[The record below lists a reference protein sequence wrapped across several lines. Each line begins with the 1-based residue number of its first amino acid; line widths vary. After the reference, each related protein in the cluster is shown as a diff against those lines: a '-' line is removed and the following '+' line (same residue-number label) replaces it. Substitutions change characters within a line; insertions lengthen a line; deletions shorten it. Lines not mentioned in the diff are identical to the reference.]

1 MHYKYQ
7 SPWFIEALQSEGK
20 LEINELKTDIT
31 SDICIVGGGF
41 TGLWTALKIKEKK
54 PSINITIIEK
64 DLCGSG
70 ASGRNGGCMIP
81 QSTKFTAMKKTIGI
95 KDAKKMVNATED
107 AVYNIR
113 DYCLQNNIDAKIR
126 LDGVVYGATN
136 KSHKGAFENLVEDLK
151 ENQINS
157 WERLS
162 REKIQFISQFQI
174 DSLKNLG
181 FNFILKNDQFIFAN
195 HHVHLITIQN
205 FLNDPN
211 SRNLRNHRIVYSGI
225 EDIKQDLKNHFR
237 ISLLKK
243 DWTKNFKEFELI
255 NQKFIKVYDSLKKKF
270 FLRKVLG
277 NSYINL
283 DEKEISFLSNFF
295 HENSF
300 FSDKFL
306 SVYKALSQGWAC
318 WVKLNDTNLDWNL
331 YLQPIDELFQIKE
344 FFSNNKFVFLSALR
358 KDNFFQMYFK
368 KHSLD
373 IDLVINFKSNFEE
386 KKISL
391 YIPTKQ
397 LLPNNPLFTNS
408 ILDKC
413 KKLILFRKGLTLLL
427 SDDIDLKTNLATEL
441 ASTYGKRVLLE
452 TIPSGRNEIL
462 CSSFDWWIMNSY
474 LIQIP
479 EQIIIP
485 LLPIPNMSEPI
496 NAITVS
502 HKKKLSQ
509 DWFRDFFLPQARIK
523 LERSISPLRRN
534 SGKLIILDGRAN
546 KRNWGRLLLQNIQPS
561 KQINYM
567 LPFD

>member
-1 MHYKYQ
+1 M
-7 SPWFIEALQSEGK
+7 
-20 LEINELKTDIT
+20 LEILSHQYLKNFLRDQSIKWKHIYSFGRIISKCIENDSTYLINSEIFSTDEWLAPILI
-31 SDICIVGGGF
+31 SLF
-41 TGLWTALKIKEKK
+41 LKEEDSILVLSKEK
-54 PSINITIIEK
+54 
-64 DLCGSG
+64 
-70 ASGRNGGCMIP
+70 
-81 QSTKFTAMKKTIGI
+81 
-95 KDAKKMVNATED
+95 
-107 AVYNIR
+107 IR
-113 DYCLQNNIDAKIR
+113 
-126 LDGVVYGATN
+126 
-136 KSHKGAFENLVEDLK
+136 
-151 ENQINS
+151 
-157 WERLS
+157 
-162 REKIQFISQFQI
+162 FISQFQI
-174 DSLKNLG
+174 DLLKNLG
-181 FNFILKNDQFIFAN
+181 FNFIFKNDQLIFAN
-195 HHVHLITIQN
+195 HLVHLITIQDLLNEPN
-205 FLNDPN
+205 FL
-211 SRNLRNHRIVYSGI
+211 NLRNHRIVYSGI

-270 FLRKVLG
+270 FMRKVLG

-283 DEKEISFLSNFF
+283 DENEISFFSNFF
-295 HENSF
+295 YENSF

-318 WVKLNDTNLDWNL
+318 WVKLNDTNLDWDL
-331 YLQPIDELFQIKE
+331 YLQPIDELSQIRE
-344 FFSNNKFVFLSALR
+344 FFSNNKFVFLSVLR
-358 KDNFFQMYFK
+358 KDNFFQMYLK

-391 YIPTKQ
+391 YIPSKQ

-413 KKLILFRKGLTLLL
+413 KKLILFRKGLTLVL
-427 SDDIDLKTNLATEL
+427 SDDIDLKTNIATEL
-441 ASTYGKRVLLE
+441 ASKYGKRVLLE
-452 TIPSGRNEIL
+452 TIPSGKNEIL

-485 LLPIPNMSEPI
+485 LLPIPNMTEPI

-509 DWFRDFFLPQARIK
+509 DWFRDLFLPQARLK

>member
-1 MHYKYQ
+1 M
-7 SPWFIEALQSEGK
+7 
-20 LEINELKTDIT
+20 LEILSHQYLKNFLRDQ
-31 SDICIVGGGF
+31 
-41 TGLWTALKIKEKK
+41 
-54 PSINITIIEK
+54 SINWKHIYSFGRIISK
-64 DLCGSG
+64 CIAND
-70 ASGRNGGCMIP
+70 
-81 QSTKFTAMKKTIGI
+81 STYLINSEIF
-95 KDAKKMVNATED
+95 
-107 AVYNIR
+107 
-113 DYCLQNNIDAKIR
+113 L
-126 LDGVVYGATN
+126 
-136 KSHKGAFENLVEDLK
+136 SHDWLPPILISLSLK
-151 ENQINS
+151 EEDSTFI
-157 WERLS
+157 LS
-162 REKIQFISQFQI
+162 EEKIQFIKKFQI
-174 DSLKNLG
+174 NQLKNLG
-181 FNFILKNDQFIFAN
+181 LNFILKNDQLIFAN
-195 HHVHLITIQN
+195 HHVHLITIEDLLKN
-205 FLNDPN
+205 NNSLN
-211 SRNLRNHRIVYSGI
+211 LKNHRIVCSGVENI
-225 EDIKQDLKNHFR
+225 NQDLKNHFR

-243 DWTKNFKEFELI
+243 DWTNNLKEFEFI
-255 NQKFIKVYDSLKKKF
+255 NQDINKVYDSLKKKF
-270 FLRKVLG
+270 FKRKVLG

-283 DEKEISFLSNFF
+283 EEKDISFLSNFF

-318 WVKLNDTNLDWNL
+318 WVKLNNTNLDWNL
-331 YLQPIDELFQIKE
+331 YLQPIDELAQIKE

-358 KDNFFQMYFK
+358 KDNFFQTYLK

-391 YIPTKQ
+391 YIPSKQ

-408 ILDKC
+408 VLDKC
-413 KKLILFRKGLTLLL
+413 KKLILFRKGLTLIL
-427 SDDIDLKTNLATEL
+427 SDDIDLKTNFATEL
-441 ASTYGKRVLLE
+441 ASKYGKRVLLE
-452 TIPSGRNEIL
+452 TIPIFNNEIL
-462 CSSFDWWIMNSY
+462 CSSYDWWIMNSY

-496 NAITVS
+496 NLITVS

-509 DWFRDFFLPQARIK
+509 DWFRDFLLPQARIK
-523 LERSISPLRRN
+523 IERSISPLRRN

>member
-1 MHYKYQ
+1 M
-7 SPWFIEALQSEGK
+7 
-20 LEINELKTDIT
+20 LEILSHQYLKNFLRNQSI
-31 SDICIVGGGF
+31 SWEHIYSFGKIISKCI
-41 TGLWTALKIKEKK
+41 E
-54 PSINITIIEK
+54 N
-64 DLCGSG
+64 D
-70 ASGRNGGCMIP
+70 
-81 QSTKFTAMKKTIGI
+81 STYLISSEIFSSYDWLPPILI
-95 KDAKKMVNATED
+95 S
-107 AVYNIR
+107 
-113 DYCLQNNIDAKIR
+113 L
-126 LDGVVYGATN
+126 
-136 KSHKGAFENLVEDLK
+136 SLK
-151 ENQINS
+151 EEDSTFI
-157 WERLS
+157 LS
-162 REKIQFISQFQI
+162 KEKIQFISQFQI
-174 DSLKNLG
+174 DSLRNLG
-181 FNFILKNDQFIFAN
+181 FNFILKNDQLIFAN
-195 HHVHLITIQN
+195 HHVRLITIQN
-205 FLNDPN
+205 LLNDPN

-243 DWTKNFKEFELI
+243 DWTKNFNEFELT

-270 FLRKVLG
+270 FMRKVLG

-283 DEKEISFLSNFF
+283 NEKEISFFSNFF

-306 SVYKALSQGWAC
+306 RVNEALSKGWAC
-318 WVKLNDTNLDWNL
+318 WVKLNDINLDWTL
-331 YLQPIDELFQIKE
+331 YLQPIDELSQIKE
-344 FFSNNKFVFLSALR
+344 FFSHNKFVFLSALR

-391 YIPTKQ
+391 YIPSKQ
-397 LLPNNPLFTNS
+397 LLPNNPLFTSS

-413 KKLILFRKGLTLLL
+413 KKLILFRKGLTVVL
-427 SDDIDLKTNLATEL
+427 SDDIDLKTKLATDL
-441 ASTYGKRVLLE
+441 ASNYGKRVLLE
-452 TIPSGRNEIL
+452 TVPSFDDQIL
-462 CSSFDWWIMNSY
+462 CSSYDWWIMNSY

-496 NAITVS
+496 NAIKVS
-502 HKKKLSQ
+502 YENKLSN
-509 DWFRDFFLPQARIK
+509 DWFREFFLPQARIK

-546 KRNWGRLLLQNIQPS
+546 KRKWGKLLLQNIQPT

>member
-1 MHYKYQ
+1 M
-7 SPWFIEALQSEGK
+7 
-20 LEINELKTDIT
+20 LEILSHQYLKNFLRDQ
-31 SDICIVGGGF
+31 
-41 TGLWTALKIKEKK
+41 
-54 PSINITIIEK
+54 SINWEHIYSFGRIISK
-64 DLCGSG
+64 CIAND
-70 ASGRNGGCMIP
+70 
-81 QSTKFTAMKKTIGI
+81 STYLINSEIF
-95 KDAKKMVNATED
+95 
-107 AVYNIR
+107 
-113 DYCLQNNIDAKIR
+113 L
-126 LDGVVYGATN
+126 
-136 KSHKGAFENLVEDLK
+136 SHDWLPPILISLSLK
-151 ENQINS
+151 EEDSTFI
-157 WERLS
+157 LS
-162 REKIQFISQFQI
+162 EEKIQFIKKFQI
-174 DSLKNLG
+174 NSLKNLG
-181 FNFILKNDQFIFAN
+181 LNFILKNDQLIFAN
-195 HHVHLITIQN
+195 HHVRLITIEDLLKN
-205 FLNDPN
+205 NNSLN
-211 SRNLRNHRIVYSGI
+211 LKNHRIVYFGV
-225 EDIKQDLKNHFR
+225 ENIKQDLKNHFR

-243 DWTKNFKEFELI
+243 DWTKNSKEFEFI
-255 NQKFIKVYDSLKKKF
+255 NQDFNKVYDSLKKKF
-270 FLRKVLG
+270 FKRKVLG

-283 DEKEISFLSNFF
+283 EEKEISFLSHFF

-306 SVYKALSQGWAC
+306 SVYKALAQGWAC
-318 WVKLNDTNLDWNL
+318 WVKLNNTNLDWNL
-331 YLQPIDELFQIKE
+331 YLQPIDELAQIKE

-358 KDNFFQMYFK
+358 KDNFFQIYLK

-391 YIPTKQ
+391 YIPSKQ

-413 KKLILFRKGLTLLL
+413 KKLILFRKGLTLIL
-427 SDDIDLKTNLATEL
+427 SDDIDLKTNVATEL

-452 TIPSGRNEIL
+452 TIPIYRNEIL
-462 CSSFDWWIMNSY
+462 CSSYDWWIMNSY

-485 LLPIPNMSEPI
+485 LFPIPNMSEPI
-496 NAITVS
+496 NVITVS

-509 DWFRDFFLPQARIK
+509 DWFRDFLLPHARIK

-561 KQINYM
+561 QQINYM